1 MKIEGKR
8 VVVTGAAS
16 GIGRALAHAFNDK
29 GASKVVCADINFEE
43 AQNTA
48 DSINGHAIKC
58 NVGDENEI
66 QDLVQESTDWMEG
79 IDIFCSNA
87 GIMGEIGLLETSSE
101 KWQSIWEINVM
112 AHVYA
117 AKAVLPQMLER
128 GEGYLMNTA
137 SAAGLL
143 TTLGAAPYTVTKSAA
158 VSFAEWVKITY
169 GEKGIGVSC
178 LCPQAVRTAM
188 TAQGA
193 GVAGVDGMLEPDV
206 VAKDVLDAIE
216 KERFLVLPHKEVGEY
231 VQRKGNDR
239 DRWIAGMQRLQTQYE
254 DFYENWVSGNKGEN
268 NEN

>member
-48 DSINGHAIKC
+48 DSIKGHAIKC

-66 QDLVQESTDWMEG
+66 QGLVGESTNLMDG
-79 IDIFCSNA
+79 VDIFCSNA

-128 GEGYLMNTA
+128 GEGYLCLLYTSPSPRDMRRSRMPS
-137 SAAGLL
+137 SA
-143 TTLGAAPYTVTKSAA
+143 
-158 VSFAEWVKITY
+158 
-169 GEKGIGVSC
+169 
-178 LCPQAVRTAM
+178 
-188 TAQGA
+188 
-193 GVAGVDGMLEPDV
+193 
-206 VAKDVLDAIE
+206 
-216 KERFLVLPHKEVGEY
+216 
-231 VQRKGNDR
+231 
-239 DRWIAGMQRLQTQYE
+239 
-254 DFYENWVSGNKGEN
+254 
-268 NEN
+268 

>member
-1 MKIEGKR
+1 MNED
-8 VVVTGAAS
+8 GAKEIAE
-16 GIGRALAHAFNDK
+16 K
-29 GASKVVCADINFEE
+29 
-43 AQNTA
+43 
-48 DSINGHAIKC
+48 INGIAVAADVSNEQDII
-58 NVGDENEI
+58 NVIEKANKYSG
-66 QDLVQESTDWMEG
+66 G

-87 GIMGEIGLLETSSE
+87 GISGTPMLLETTAE
-101 KWQSIWEINVM
+101 EWNNTWGVNVM
-112 AHVYA
+112 SHVHA
-117 AKAVLPQMLER
+117 ARHVLPQMLEQ

-143 TTLGAAPYTVTKSAA
+143 SQIGAAQYAVTKSAA

-169 GEKGIGVSC
+169 GHKGIGVSC

-216 KERFLVLPHKEVGEY
+216 NERFLVLPHKEVGEY

-239 DRWIAGMQRLQTQYE
+239 DRWITGMQRLQKQYE
-254 DFYENWVSGNKGEN
+254 DFYENWVNTNKGEK
-268 NEN
+268 E

>member
-29 GASKVVCADINFEE
+29 GASQVVCADLNFEE

-48 DSINGHAIKC
+48 DSIKGLAIKC
-58 NVGDENEI
+58 NVGDEHEI
-66 QDLVQESTDWMEG
+66 QGLVKESTDWMEG

-143 TTLGAAPYTVTKSAA
+143 TPLGAAPYTVTKSAA
-158 VSFAEWVKITY
+158 VSFAEWIKITY

-188 TAQGA
+188 TAGGA
-193 GVAGVDGMLEPDV
+193 GVAGVDGMLEPEK
-206 VAKDVLDAIE
+206 VAADVLQAIE
-216 KERFLVLPHKEVGEY
+216 DEVFLVTPHEEVLEY
-231 VQRKGNDR
+231 VK
-239 DRWIAGMQRLQTQYE
+239 RL
-254 DFYENWVSGNKGEN
+254 SLIHI
-268 NEN
+268 